1 METLVGKLP
10 NLQLHPNDFDQIQG
24 ERIKGVS
31 SAYSRALYDL
41 MLEIDPHKQ
50 WGGLNCVLTPEGEY
64 LWLCAKYRTKT
75 QEPVERVIFYVG
87 GQR

>member
-64 LWLCAKYRTKT
+64 LWLCERHAKEYN
-75 QEPVERVIFYVG
+75 I
-87 GQR
+87 